1 MATHDATAARVSSV
15 VTAPAKPAPSRRL
28 RKMLALSDF
37 EGAARRHLPRPIFGY
52 IAGAAET
59 NAAYDDNLAA
69 FTEWGFLPQVMTNT
83 AHRSSAT
90 TLLGQ
95 TWAAPFGIPPMGLA
109 AIAAYR
115 GDIALARAAQAANI
129 PMVLSGTS
137 LTRLEDVIR
146 EAPNTW
152 FQAYLPGEQ
161 ARIDALVDRVAAA
174 GYRTLVVTVD
184 TSVVANREN
193 NVRNG
198 FSTPLRPSLRLAWDG
213 MIRPEWTLLTLLR
226 TLKNHGMPHFENSY
240 ATRGVPVIARNV
252 ERDFSMRDH
261 LDWSNLRGI
270 RKRWQGHL
278 IVKGLIRP
286 DDARIAREEGAD
298 AVIASNHGGR
308 QLDCTVSPL
317 RTLPAMVR
325 AAGPMPVMLDSG
337 VRRGSDVLKAIALG
351 ASFVFV
357 GRPFLYAAAIG
368 GEPGVSHA
376 IDILKSEVHRNMGLL
391 GITQLSEMTM
401 DRLLRVKPAAA

>member
-1 MATHDATAARVSSV
+1 MATHDATAARVSSA
-15 VTAPAKPAPSRRL
+15 VTAPAKPALSRRL
-28 RKMLALSDF
+28 KQMLALSDF

-59 NAAYDDNLAA
+59 NAACDDNLAA

-90 TLLGQ
+90 TLLDQ
-95 TWAAPFGIPPMGLA
+95 TYAAPFGIPPMGLA
-109 AIAAYR
+109 AIAAYQ
-115 GDIALARAAQAANI
+115 GDLALARAAQAAKI
-129 PMVLSGTS
+129 PMVLSGTA
-137 LTRLEDVIR
+137 LTRLEDVIQA
-146 EAPNTW
+146 APNTW

-213 MIRPEWTLLTLLR
+213 MIRPEWTLMTLLR

-261 LDWSNLRGI
+261 LDWANLRGI

-308 QLDCTVSPL
+308 QLDCTISPL
-317 RTLPAMVR
+317 RTLPAMVQ

-376 IDILKSEVHRNMGLL
+376 IDILKTEVHRNMGLL
-391 GITQLSEMTM
+391 GITGLSEMTM
-401 DRLLRVKPAAA
+401 DRLMRVKPAA